1 MPRTTSNIH
10 RAITL
15 AAVTVATAITFSTIA
30 RADDDSTIRQDATN
44 IQQDRQ
50 DNARDTQKLFQDA
63 VSGGNVGH
71 DIRRLQEDSQDAAQ
85 DRSQFKHDVDRAVGD
100 PGDVDAMARTKDRGA
115 PVHQQNVTTAP
126 MRPQNVTTQRPQSQ
140 K

>member
-10 RAITL
+10 RVLTL

-30 RADDDSTIRQDATN
+30 RADDEDNRIRGDAKN
-44 IQQDRQ
+44 IQADRQ
-50 DNARDTQKLFQDA
+50 DQSRDTQKLFQDA
-63 VSGGNVGH
+63 LSGGNIGH
-71 DIRRLQEDSQDAAQ
+71 DVRRLQEDSQDAAQ

-100 PGDVDAMARTKDRGA
+100 PGDVDAMARTK
-115 PVHQQNVTTAP
+115 NAP
-126 MRPQNVTTQRPQSQ
+126 MMRSQSVTTQRPQSQ

>member
-10 RAITL
+10 RVLTL

-30 RADDDSTIRQDATN
+30 RADDADKIRQDATS
-44 IQQDRQ
+44 IQQDNQ
-50 DNARDTQKLFQDA
+50 DRARDTQKIFQDA

-71 DIRRLQEDSQDAAQ
+71 DIRRLQEDSQDSAQ

-100 PGDVDAMARTKDRGA
+100 PGDVDAMARTRSA
-115 PVHQQNVTTAP
+115 VH
-126 MRPQNVTTQRPQSQ
+126 PQAVTTQRPQGQ
-140 K
+140 R

>member
-30 RADDDSTIRQDATN
+30 RADDDSIRNDAKN
-44 IQQDRQ
+44 IQADRQ
-50 DNARDTQKLFQDA
+50 DQSRDTQKLFQDA
-63 VSGGNVGH
+63 LQGGNIGH
-71 DIRRLQEDSQDAAQ
+71 DVRRLQEDSQDSAQ

-100 PGDVDAMARTKDRGA
+100 PGDVDAMARTRSAVDRK
-115 PVHQQNVTTAP
+115 
-126 MRPQNVTTQRPQSQ
+126 R
-140 K
+140 